1 LRFLAT
7 IEGRAVIEK
16 ILGHLDLPVD
26 APTAALARVAEWLPG
41 VDAPADWVT
50 E

>member
-7 IEGRAVIEK
+7 IEDRAVIEK
-16 ILGHLDLPVD
+16 ILGHLELPVD
-26 APTAALARVAEWLPG
+26 APTAARVAGWLPG

-50 E
+50 Q

>member
-1 LRFLAT
+1 VSNE
-7 IEGRAVIEK
+7 EGAVIEK

-26 APTAALARVAEWLPG
+26 APTAAPARVAEWLPG
-41 VDAPADWVT
+41 VDAPAGWIT